1 MMMTGKRNFYRAV
14 TAVLLLL
21 CMILPAA
28 AGTAEGP
35 DYHAIGL
42 EVAGVMD
49 EMVRS
54 REYLNMF
61 LYSENSLELVD
72 STFNTGDYHTPV
84 AVYRL
89 NQTDPQGWLMA
100 QMKDSDR
107 EQFDALSPVLQNQ
120 IRIRMES
127 LAVISNYFN
136 AQRGVDFLS
145 VASAIQARLEK
156 PELEEEKARYYLYVF
171 EKGIPIL
178 VSFGYHGAVG
188 TFIGLTAEQTA
199 SPEALQLMMLP
210 MGIEAE
216 QVFPETPSAD

>member
-1 MMMTGKRNFYRAV
+1 MMTGKRNFYRAV

-21 CMILPAA
+21 CIILPAA

-42 EVAGVMD
+42 EVADVMD

-107 EQFDALSPVLQNQ
+107 EQFEALSPVLQNQ

-145 VASAIQARLEK
+145 VASAIQARLEN
-156 PELEEEKARYYLYVF
+156 PGMARSIQVNDAPHSPF
-171 EKGIPIL
+171 W
-178 VSFGYHGAVG
+178 GANRCKTYRVG
-188 TFIGLTAEQTA
+188 CI
-199 SPEALQLMMLP
+199 
-210 MGIEAE
+210 
-216 QVFPETPSAD
+216 V